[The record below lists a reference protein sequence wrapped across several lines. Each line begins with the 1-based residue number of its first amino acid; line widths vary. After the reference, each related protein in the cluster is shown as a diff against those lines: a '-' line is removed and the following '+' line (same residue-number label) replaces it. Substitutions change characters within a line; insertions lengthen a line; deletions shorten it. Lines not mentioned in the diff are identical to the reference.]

1 MTHVP
6 LWLRVAFV
14 AVLVVTMAL
23 AFWGRPPRHRPR
35 PTTWRSLAGLGVL
48 FYAAGCA
55 ALLLEEVAIS
65 AALVGIG
72 VETLSVVA
80 WLGRG
85 LGGED
90 DDGGGG
96 GGGGRGP
103 DSDDHGG
110 DGDGPDGLW
119 SPTDERAFWD
129 YASGRRRPREP
140 VAGR

>member
-1 MTHVP
+1 MTHLP

-14 AVLVVTMAL
+14 AVLIATMAL
-23 AFWGRPPRHRPR
+23 AFWGRPPRRRPR
-35 PTTWRSLAGLGVL
+35 PSTWRGLAGAGV
-48 FYAAGCA
+48 FCYGGGCA
-55 ALLLEEVAIS
+55 ALLLDEAAIS
-65 AALVGIG
+65 AALVGLG

-96 GGGGRGP
+96 GGGGSGP
-103 DSDDHGG
+103 DSGEG
-110 DGDGPDGLW
+110 GDGPDGQW

-129 YASGRRRPREP
+129 YVSRGRRPREP
-140 VAGR
+140 IAG